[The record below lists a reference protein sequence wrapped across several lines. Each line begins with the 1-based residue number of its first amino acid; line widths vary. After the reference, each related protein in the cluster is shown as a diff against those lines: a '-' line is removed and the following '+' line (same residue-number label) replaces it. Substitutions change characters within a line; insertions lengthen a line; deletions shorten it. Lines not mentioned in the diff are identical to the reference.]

1 MKFKEQ
7 TFARKECKQ
16 MNKKEELI
24 DRIEKLT
31 AEQFELLIA
40 LYAQQE
46 QEFVR
51 VAPAERQTFLELS
64 V

>member
-1 MKFKEQ
+1 
-7 TFARKECKQ
+7 

-31 AEQFELLIA
+31 AEQFELLIS
-40 LYAQQE
+40 LHSQQE

-51 VAPAERQTFLELS
+51 V
-64 V
+64 